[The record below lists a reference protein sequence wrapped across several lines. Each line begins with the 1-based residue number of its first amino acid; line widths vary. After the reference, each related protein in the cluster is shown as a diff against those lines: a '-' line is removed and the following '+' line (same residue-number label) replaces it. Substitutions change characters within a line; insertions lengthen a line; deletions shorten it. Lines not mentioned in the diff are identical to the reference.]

1 VAGQGNITLSQVGF
15 GDLTNTRSITAGTLQ
30 LTYFDELQMPTL
42 YSLAASID
50 AMAITARLNMA
61 VNLNNITG
69 LQIGSELMTVT
80 NFDFATNTCTVLRGQ
95 FGTTPA
101 AHESDTA
108 VYILQQKTSVV
119 PFARDF
125 FENPASQ
132 NFVHTI
138 SCPEAR
144 IVASQFTVTNSRGNS
159 RSTTQS
165 YLGQG
170 EPGGLRT
177 CSGGQFAIQVGGYL
191 AVQQNAAPP
200 LMVEASH
207 AARDV
212 RASVTDAPLDAPI
225 TLTLWQGSD
234 LYTRLT
240 IPAGQTT
247 SNVVDGTTLQTLA
260 SGSTLRLDVTGVGR
274 SVPGRDLT
282 VTIRF

>member
-1 VAGQGNITLSQVGF
+1 LSQVGF

-30 LTYFDELQMPTL
+30 LTYFDELQLPTVYAL
-42 YSLAASID
+42 TEALD
-50 AMAITARLNMA
+50 TTATTVRLNMSL
-61 VNLNNITG
+61 NLENITG
-69 LQIGSELMTVT
+69 LQIGSEVMTLT
-80 NFDFATNTCTVLRGQ
+80 NFDAATNTCSILRGQ
-95 FGTTPA
+95 FGTTA
-101 AHESDTA
+101 ATHDNNTA
-108 VYILQQKTSVV
+108 AYLLRQKTFVV

-132 NFVHTI
+132 NFAHTI
-138 SCPEAR
+138 SFPDGR

-212 RASVTDAPLDAPI
+212 RASVTEPPLETPI
-225 TLTLWQGSD
+225 TLTLWQGSKV
-234 LYTRLT
+234 YTTLT

-247 SNVVDGTTLQTLA
+247 SNIVDGTTIETLA
-260 SGSTLRLDVTGVGR
+260 TGSTLRLDVTGVGR